1 MGFYALSALINGL
14 SSSALGIFVY
24 LKNKKGTVNRTYGLT
39 TIFIGIWSYSYFFW
53 QIAISESSALF
64 WCRVLMA
71 GAIFIPP
78 AYLHFVLALLGLHK
92 EKKKVVISSYIFGSF
107 FFVLNFTSLFVKGV
121 SPKLF
126 FKYWPNAG
134 ITFLP
139 FLFLYSIC
147 VIYAIIVMVKEQKRS
162 GGIKRAQIRYVILG
176 AFLGFGGGAT
186 NYPLWYDIPIPPV
199 GNILVSVG
207 IVVMAY
213 AIIKYQLMDIKVAI
227 TRGGIFLFV
236 YAFILGIPFAIGY
249 HTKSWFLP
257 AFLMAVLASWGP
269 FIYGRL
275 RKKAEDI
282 ILAHQR
288 KYQKI
293 LLQAAEGMSRQRNL
307 NHLLK
312 LIVYI
317 IKKTVNPAFA
327 AVFFQ
332 ENGNFYIKAARGIKR
347 EHMDVSIAR
356 DSPLMQYI
364 FSSRRPLNVEEMP
377 PAARQYLENIFSRRI
392 ELVIPAF
399 IEDSLVA
406 FMVLG
411 NKKDGT
417 VYSASDMEVFEILS
431 HQASLAMENCLL
443 WEKERKRLVRR
454 EQELRMASLDHF
466 SASLAHEIDNPIQA
480 ISGMAE
486 LALSHLDSSPDFYLR
501 DKLQR
506 IVNNSCRVSRIIKAI
521 REFSSQTEGE
531 HTILRIE
538 DVISGFEEVISP
550 QLKIHRVILEKEIER
565 DLPPIKGNKIH
576 LEEVLVNLASNS
588 IHALE
593 KKEKK
598 VIRLRVYK
606 KDPKTLRIEFS
617 DNGYGIEKKMLS
629 DIFLDFVTTKA
640 STEGQGLGLARVR
653 KIITQHSGRIW
664 AESEGKDKGATFFIE
679 LPLAS

>member
-1 MGFYALSALINGL
+1 LLAVFGGVFAIGMAIVVYSRNRNENINKIYSLLS
-14 SSSALGIFVY
+14 FVS
-24 LKNKKGTVNRTYGLT
+24 
-39 TIFIGIWSYSYFFW
+39 GIWSLAHFGTHIVISR
-53 QIAISESSALF
+53 QIAIILARISDGAAL
-64 WCRVLMA
+64 
-71 GAIFIPP
+71 FIPP
-78 AYLHFVLALLGLHK
+78 FYLHFVFLLLNIEK
-92 EKKKVVISSYIFGSF
+92 IKKKLLLICYAVSIVLLVFLPSQLFIGDVLPKYIFNWYPEAGKIYVIFMFNFFAWISYAIFKLYIDGVKRVSGFRLVQLKYILISSVMG
-107 FFVLNFTSLFVKGV
+107 
-121 SPKLF
+121 
-126 FKYWPNAG
+126 
-134 ITFLP
+134 FL
-139 FLFLYSIC
+139 
-147 VIYAIIVMVKEQKRS
+147 
-162 GGIKRAQIRYVILG
+162 
-176 AFLGFGGGAT
+176 GGAT
-186 NYPLWYDIPIPPV
+186 TFPLVYNINIPPFGILLFAIYPLII
-199 GNILVSVG
+199 
-207 IVVMAY
+207 AY
-213 AIIKYQLMDIKVAI
+213 AILKYQLMDIKVAI

-236 YAFILGIPFAIGY
+236 YAFVLGIPFAIGY

-257 AFLMAVLASWGP
+257 TFLMAVLASWGP
-269 FIYGRL
+269 FVYGRL

-317 IKKTVNPAFA
+317 IKKTVNPTFA
-327 AVFFQ
+327 AVFFP
-332 ENGNFYIKAARGIKR
+332 ENGNFYIKVARGIKR

-356 DSPLMQYI
+356 DSPLVQYI

-377 PAARQYLENIFSRRI
+377 PAAQQYLENIFSRRI

-399 IEDSLVA
+399 IEDNLIT

-411 NKKDGT
+411 SKKDGT
-417 VYSASDMEVFEILS
+417 LYSASDIEVFEILS

-466 SASLAHEIDNPIQA
+466 SSSLAHEIDNPIQA

-486 LALSHLDSSPDFYLR
+486 LAISHLDSSPDAYLK
-501 DKLQR
+501 DKLQH
-506 IVNNSCRVSRIIKAI
+506 IVNNSYRISRMIRAI

-550 QLKIHRVILEKEIER
+550 QLKTHRVILEKEIER

-598 VIRLRVYK
+598 VIKLRVYK
-606 KDPKTLRIEFS
+606 KDPRTLRIEFS

-664 AESEGKDKGATFFIE
+664 AKSEGKDKGATFFIE
-679 LPLAS
+679 LPLAG